1 MTELGQTTDPKELVP
16 GEPELISN
24 DLRALVG
31 NVKQV
36 AGIGSDLGSVDVI
49 EWTGEAASA
58 FRGAFGEEPPKWLQ
72 AVEDLGSGGNELANF
87 GDALTWAQGEAQRA
101 IEAYAQAMT
110 ASRVAAA
117 DYNLLAQAGQMLAP
131 FVDPG
136 QGLAADAQTILAS
149 AREQLET
156 AGGAVALAFGFEPD
170 GEGGYSNTLRERS
183 FGADNRTTRD
193 PETGLPV
200 EQEQG
205 WHKGKGGKSYA
216 KEFGTQPEGVFGDML
231 NNLIGDTLKDLG
243 IEIPEWEGKAEAG
256 VEVWKGELSGE
267 FESGP
272 FSGKGEMSAA
282 VLGAGAEA
290 HAGVSQ
296 LGLTAGASAEAYLAK
311 AAASGEVNLGEHASL
326 SGEGEVFVGGKAE
339 AGGTLGWTGGEVN
352 AEAFVGARAEGSLGA
367 EVAGVGA
374 GVNGEAWA
382 GVGAEA
388 SGQFGM
394 GDDGKFHIGGSVGVA
409 LGVGGKVGFDV
420 AIDPGEV
427 VDTVSDVAG
436 DIGDGIG
443 NAAGAVGDFLGV

>member
-170 GEGGYSNTLRERS
+170 GEGGFKKGGERN
-183 FGADNRTTRD
+183 FGADANTKKWD
-193 PETGLPV
+193 PDKKAWVNEDNARRGQRSRNY
-200 EQEQG
+200 ER
-205 WHKGKGGKSYA
+205 
-216 KEFGTQPEGVFGDML
+216 EFGTQPEGVFGDML

-256 VEVWKGELSGE
+256 VEFWKGELSGE

-272 FSGKGEMSAA
+272 FSGKGELSAA

-311 AAASGEVNLGEHASL
+311 AAASGEVNLGEHASV